1 MGWLD
6 IHKSNSTRVHHD
18 ETHSGSNNF
27 LYDTHKTYSAELN
40 NLASTDTACFADESE
55 EKKGQLKEET
65 EELLQYSMSNDESG
79 LNGTEEPQYYEG
91 WKLVVVQASLN
102 LILFIAALDIV
113 IVTSA
118 IEKISE
124 QFHDYSK
131 SAWII
136 TGYSLPSAVC
146 CLIWSRIAQKLGKK
160 LSVALAVVVFEIGS
174 LIVAVAN
181 SMNMLIGGRVIAGI
195 AGSGIQ
201 TLMFLVGAT
210 VVPESK
216 RPIVFSILSFSFTV
230 SSVLG
235 PFIGGAFT
243 NAPSGGI
250 LSWRWCFYINLPIG
264 FFALFIFCIIYK
276 DPDCDVIEIY
286 RYWKINFFPNLK
298 KLKTK
303 KFYTSLM
310 LETLVSFDMIGFL
323 SSSGGYILT
332 LLAFT
337 FASGENWTWKSGIVL
352 TFFIIGIIL
361 IIFSFIFEYTYYDK
375 MVALLRKKYTH
386 NKAIDFQFD
395 LAAPLFP
402 QVAISNTYIG
412 CANAA
417 ALFVILAYGCQAN
430 YVIQYFQ
437 LVFNY
442 SALKASIN
450 FIPFMI
456 SISIVC
462 MFCGV
467 TMARTG
473 HLKPFIIIGGIT
485 AIVGNALLSIMDGA
499 SNEAEKIIF
508 LVIASSAFGFVS
520 QSSLISCQMQLDKED
535 PKYMTNFVGVTAVS
549 NFCQTLGISIGSVIS
564 TMIFNLSFIDK
575 AKKLDPPVTLTA
587 DDIVSYITSN
597 FESPTSKISKMVSS
611 SIQNVFY
618 FSTAIAALSF
628 ILSLFTS
635 SKKSPTDKKS
645 KKLAEDEK
653 EDA

>member
-6 IHKSNSTRVHHD
+6 IHKSNSTRVHHK
-18 ETHSGSNNF
+18 EAHRGSPEASH
-27 LYDTHKTYSAELN
+27 DVDKTYSTELN
-40 NLASTDTACFADESE
+40 NLASADTACFPDENE
-55 EKKGQLKEET
+55 EKKIQLKEET
-65 EELLQYSMSNDESG
+65 EELLNYSVSNDESN
-79 LNGTEEPQYYEG
+79 LSQTEEPHYYEG
-91 WKLVVVQASLN
+91 WRLVVVQASLN

-160 LSVALAVVVFEIGS
+160 LSVALAVVVFEVGS

-201 TLMFLVGAT
+201 TLMYLVGAT

-243 NAPSGGI
+243 NAPSGSI

-276 DPDCDVIEIY
+276 DPECDAIKIY
-286 RYWKINFFPNLK
+286 KYWAANLIPNLK
-298 KLKTK
+298 KCKTR
-303 KFYTSLM
+303 KFYTLLL
-310 LETLVSFDMIGFL
+310 LETLVTFDMIGFL

-337 FASGENWTWKSGIVL
+337 FASGENWTWRSSIVL
-352 TFFIIGIIL
+352 AFFIIGLIL
-361 IIFSFIFEYTYYDK
+361 IMFSFIFEYTYYDK
-375 MVALLRKKYTH
+375 MVAMLRKKYSQ
-386 NKAIDFQFD
+386 NRAIDFHFD
-395 LAAPLFP
+395 QAAPLFP

-467 TMARTG
+467 VMARTG
-473 HLKPFIIIGGIT
+473 HLKPFIIIGGVA

-499 SNEAEKIIF
+499 SNEAEKIVF

-587 DDIVSYITSN
+587 DDLVSYITSH
-597 FESPTSKISKMVSS
+597 FESPKAKTSNMVSS
-611 SIQNVFY
+611 SIHNVFY
-618 FSTAIAALSF
+618 FSTAIAAVSF
-628 ILSLFTS
+628 MLSLFTS
-635 SKKSPTDKKS
+635 SKKSPTDKKL
-645 KKLAEDEK
+645 KKGFQDAE